1 MDALRVPLNEES
13 SRTISEGPT
22 LPPGPSG
29 PPLVQSLRF
38 ALRPLETIDACARR
52 WGDWFTLRL
61 INGTTVFCSHP
72 DAVRD
77 VHAGDPETFRAG
89 EAAGR
94 ILEPI
99 LGRHSL
105 LVLDGER
112 HLRERRLM
120 SPPFHGERVHVYGR
134 LVREIATQVIA
145 TWPLGRPF
153 PIHHEMQAITL
164 DVIIRAVFGVE
175 EGPKLQELRRRLLH
189 LLALADGP
197 GAAFLVIPFLQ
208 YELGG
213 LTPWGQ
219 YVRRARAVDEML
231 YTEMARRRAA
241 GIAERNDILSLLL
254 DARDE
259 QGDGMTDR
267 ELRDEMFTLLLAGH
281 ETTATSLA
289 WVFWQ
294 LLRHPDVLT
303 RLRAELDAVLGDGV
317 IDPEHIAR
325 LEYLDAVVKET
336 QRLTP
341 VVPFTGRILRAPA
354 RIGGRDLPAGVG
366 VSPVIY
372 VTHRRADLW
381 PEPERFRPERFLGA
395 RPNPHQFFPFGGG
408 VRRCIGAA
416 FATYEMKVV
425 LAEVLRRSDLRIAP
439 GYRMRVA
446 QRAITFAPSGGM
458 PVVMDARR

>member
-1 MDALRVPLNEES
+1 MDALRLPLHAES
-13 SRTISEGPT
+13 SRTVATCPV
-22 LPPGPSG
+22 LPPGPSS
-29 PPLVQSLRF
+29 PALIQSLRF
-38 ALRPLETIDACARR
+38 ALRPLETINACARR

-77 VHAGDPETFRAG
+77 IHAGDPEIFRAG

-99 LGRHSL
+99 LGRYSL

-134 LVREIATQVIA
+134 IVREIARQVIA
-145 TWPLGRPF
+145 AWPLGRPF
-153 PIHHEMQAITL
+153 PIHHQMQAITL
-164 DVIIRAVFGVE
+164 DVIIRTVFGIE

-219 YVRRARAVDEML
+219 HVRRARAVDEML
-231 YTEMARRRAA
+231 YAEMARRRAA
-241 GIAERNDILSLLL
+241 GTAGRSDILSLLL

-259 QGDGMTDR
+259 RGDGMTDG
-267 ELRDEMFTLLLAGH
+267 ELRDEMFTLLMAGH

-289 WVFWQ
+289 WVF
-294 LLRHPDVLT
+294 LHVLRHPDVLA
-303 RLRAELDAVLGDGV
+303 RLRDELHVVAGDGP
-317 IDPEHIAR
+317 IEPEHVTR
-325 LEYLDAVVKET
+325 LEYLDAVIKET

-341 VVPFTGRILRAPA
+341 VVPFTGRILQAPA
-354 RIGGRDLPAGVG
+354 HIGGRELPAGVG
-366 VSPVIY
+366 VSPAIY
-372 VTHRRADLW
+372 VTHRRPDLW
-381 PEPERFRPERFLGA
+381 PEPERFRPERFLGT
-395 RPNPHQFFPFGGG
+395 RPSSGQFFPFGGG
-408 VRRCIGAA
+408 VRRCLGAA

-425 LAEVLRRSDLRIAP
+425 LAEVLRCADLRIVP
-439 GYRMRVA
+439 DYRMRVV
-446 QRAITFAPSGGM
+446 QRAVTFAPSGGL
-458 PVVMDARR
+458 PVVLDAWH